1 MSETKRYYWLKL
13 PENFFDAT
21 DDETIS
27 FIEEQ
32 EGGSAYVLFYLKLLC
47 KALRTDGTL
56 IRLIGNRYVPY
67 DEKPLSKLTNTPV
80 DTVRCAVSMLK
91 EVGLLKQLDSGELYL
106 TQINEFVGSETNK
119 AVAMRK
125 TRAKNRLEGV
135 EALPMKAKSNAERQR
150 AYRAKQYVEKQPHV
164 PFIEDHQNKIR
175 YNGNYYIVFRR
186 DDCKCAMCGSTD
198 NLCVHHIDGYDEEKP
213 ENSNENKMVTLCRS
227 CHIQVHRSGLTI
239 PENILERIGYYDS
252 NESNEDALPD
262 CYPDVTQSKRK
273 SKEKELENREEELEK
288 ELDTEEGALHCNTVA
303 TPVHHSDVDNK
314 KSKNS
319 TTRRKVSLSVTDD
332 TATELMEDT
341 NISEPL
347 RDKVHEWL
355 QYKSEIGDKYK
366 TTGFKTLLKQVEQ
379 AEQKHGAT
387 AVMNQI
393 DVAMA
398 STWHGMFL
406 EKIQSKSAYG
416 NNKGKKNGPSLDLS
430 LERFENFRSFGS

>member
-67 DEKPLSKLTNTPV
+67 DEKSLSKLTNTPV
-80 DTVRCAVSMLK
+80 DTVRCAVAILK

-125 TRAKNRLEGV
+125 TRAKNRLEG
-135 EALPMKAKSNAERQR
+135 N
-150 AYRAKQYVEKQPHV
+150 
-164 PFIEDHQNKIR
+164 N
-175 YNGNYYIVFRR
+175 
-186 DDCKCAMCGSTD
+186 
-198 NLCVHHIDGYDEEKP
+198 
-213 ENSNENKMVTLCRS
+213 VT
-227 CHIQVHRSGLTI
+227 
-239 PENILERIGYYDS
+239 P
-252 NESNEDALPD
+252 ALPD

-288 ELDTEEGALHCNTVA
+288 ELDTEEGALQCNTDA
-303 TPVHHSDVDNK
+303 TPVHHPDVDNK

-347 RDKVHEWL
+347 KEKVHEWL
-355 QYKSEIGDKYK
+355 QYKSEIGDSYK
-366 TTGFKTLLKQVEQ
+366 TTGFKTLLKQVEK
-379 AEQKHGAT
+379 AEQAHGAT

-406 EKIQSKSAYG
+406 EKIQDKPAYG
-416 NNKGKKNGPSLDLS
+416 NNKGNNSGPSLDVS
-430 LERFENFRSFGS
+430 FEKFEHFRSFGS

>member
-67 DEKPLSKLTNTPV
+67 DEKSLSKLTNTPV
-80 DTVRCAVSMLK
+80 DTVRCAVSILK

-164 PFIEDHQNKIR
+164 PFIEDHQNKVR

-252 NESNEDALPD
+252 NESNEDVLPD
-262 CYPDVTQSKRK
+262 SYPDVTQSKRK

-288 ELDTEEGALHCNTVA
+288 ELEEDISASDDARSVS
-303 TPVHHSDVDNK
+303 SDVNLCKTNVRPNVNTNGKWTIND
-314 KSKNS
+314 
-319 TTRRKVSLSVTDD
+319 TLSVV
-332 TATELMEDT
+332 EESNL
-341 NISEPL
+341 SEPL
-347 RDKVHEWL
+347 KEKVCDWIQYKREEKRFTYKERSSKALVHE
-355 QYKSEIGDKYK
+355 
-366 TTGFKTLLKQVEQ
+366 VEK
-379 AEQKHGAT
+379 AEQTYGSI
-387 AVMNQI
+387 AVIEQIGKAMSSGWQGMNLNLI
-393 DVAMA
+393 ETNG
-398 STWHGMFL
+398 SNNR
-406 EKIQSKSAYG
+406 KS
-416 NNKGKKNGPSLDLS
+416 NGDNSAAAS
-430 LERFENFRSFGS
+430 LERIKSMKGILDL